1 MLVAL
6 VFFGRNLDFS
16 AYAPPHEPGKIAQIV
31 EWRHNLNHPLLMLNS
46 VRFLTGALGKSQ
58 DFEFVKLA
66 GRWSSVIFSSLAI
79 GLLVLIA
86 GRLHGRFVAAA
97 AGSLCLLR
105 YFVFGKNDSVG
116 VLSNL
121 FPLTVALYNL
131 SLERSHRFKKETQ

>member
-1 MLVAL
+1 VLVAL

-16 AYAPPHEPGKIAQIV
+16 AYARPDEPGKIAQIV
-31 EWRHNLNHPLLMLNS
+31 EGRHNFNHPLLMLNS
-46 VRFLTGALGKSQ
+46 VRFFTGALGKSQ

-79 GLLVLIA
+79 GLLVLVA

-121 FPLTVALYNL
+121 FPLAVALYNL
-131 SLERSHRFKKETQ
+131 SLDHNHRRRTGAQ